1 MVAFGSSGALR
12 LASFRVLSGLAPSR
26 ALRPAPSRA
35 LAPSRVLVSCAF
47 LRFASCG
54 PCADVVCVPA
64 PASCVFL
71 RLAPLLCLAAPTSCA
86 FPRSAPSRVLR
97 VPAPCAFP
105 RLARSRAPRLPA
117 SCAFPRLAPLR
128 LARSRGR
135 AGASRSAPR
144 VLRVP
149 APWPCASGLRPLVR
163 LGILRGLRC
172 LGLPPVGVL
181 RASGMGAIPSAVDP
195 GKPSRSSPGPPA
207 FGVLLRSAGRG
218 GPGDDLHPGGWVDG
232 GRDGL
237 GLDWWEV

>member
-1 MVAFGSSGALR
+1 MAAFGSSRALR

-97 VPAPCAFP
+97 VPAPCAPTSCAFARPRGRLALSAP
-105 RLARSRAPRLPA
+105 RLARSRT
-117 SCAFPRLAPLR
+117 LALR
-128 LARSRGR
+128 LRPSSARPSLGSCGVFGVWGCLRWGCFGLLGWAPSRPPSTQASRADRRRGR
-135 AGASRSAPR
+135 QPLGFS
-144 VLRVP
+144 
-149 APWPCASGLRPLVR
+149 CGLRGVAAPAT
-163 LGILRGLRC
+163 IC
-172 LGLPPVGVL
+172 TPVGGSTADGMT
-181 RASGMGAIPSAVDP
+181 RAWI
-195 GKPSRSSPGPPA
+195 
-207 FGVLLRSAGRG
+207 
-218 GPGDDLHPGGWVDG
+218 G
-232 GRDGL
+232 GRRFEL
-237 GLDWWEV
+237 FC